1 MAPYLLKTTVIILA
15 LCACSSPK
23 STYQSSSSTIL
34 AHEEYEQPSIAGN
47 DTAVSLTTLPQT
59 QFGGFVLKPGLYE
72 GEFKTY
78 CLQPGTPDPHQGDA
92 YVQGPMFGHRKE
104 IIESILKNSLQHPNM
119 EQRNIQ
125 LLLWSVVSSSDYNKL
140 SAGVQMDAAQLL
152 SSRQIY
158 ELKGGF
164 AGMVKSFAHSSGLLN
179 VNSDMRRLFESG
191 MNTYEAYEKIAVRN
205 EQATIVRRDVK
216 ADQWYKQEGGYFV
229 RYFPE
234 SYKKIKVQVF
244 VPQSVLP
251 SAQNAPIV
259 FDPTAQQAIPAFTNA
274 QRLGVGAP
282 VVKVIRE
289 IIKVKT
295 SPTPPPIKTPVRKK
309 KKVKEPSTGV
319 EV

>member
-1 MAPYLLKTTVIILA
+1 MAPYLLKTSVIILA

-23 STYQSSSSTIL
+23 SSYQSSITTSVS
-34 AHEEYEQPSIAGN
+34 HEEFEQPEIAGY
-47 DTAVSLTTLPQT
+47 DTAASLMTLPQT
-59 QFGGFVLKPGLYE
+59 QFGGFVLQPGLYE

-78 CLQPGTPDPHQGDA
+78 CLQPGTPDPRQGDA
-92 YVQGPMFGHRKE
+92 YIQGPMFGHRKE

-125 LLLWSVVSSSDYNKL
+125 LLLWSVVSGSDYNKL

-158 ELKGGF
+158 ELKGGL
-164 AGMVKSFAHSSGLLN
+164 AGMIKSFAQSSGLLT
-179 VNSDMRRLFESG
+179 VNSDMRRLFETG

-205 EQATIVRRDVK
+205 EPATVVRRGVK
-216 ADQWYKQEGGYFV
+216 ADQWYKQTDGYFV

-234 SYKKIKVQVF
+234 SYKKVKVQVF
-244 VPQSVLP
+244 VPRSMP
-251 SAQNAPIV
+251 MANADEPIV

-289 IIKVKT
+289 IIRVKEPA
-295 SPTPPPIKTPVRKK
+295 PTTPTKTPVRKK
-309 KKVKEPSTGV
+309 KKVKETSTGA